1 MKNYSIKITGNGT
14 REDIAKALR
23 EIADAVFHP
32 TSMGH
37 GKNLSDD
44 SIDGAE
50 WEDATLMTEIS
61 LTHDDDDIPE
71 QLFQSPK
78 I

>member
-1 MKNYSIKITGNGT
+1 MKNYSIKITGQGT

-23 EIADAVFHP
+23 EIADLVFNP
-32 TSMGH
+32 TGE
-37 GKNLSDD
+37 NLSDD
-44 SIDGAE
+44 YIDGAE

-61 LTHDDDDIPE
+61 LIHDDDIPE
-71 QLFQSPK
+71 TLFQSPK